1 MMTSVVD
8 VMSDAIGALDYA
20 TDALEAPAGSQ
31 MRETVRDLKDARRT
45 VAELLSYTERL
56 LGFAYHYGDMT
67 ALRAGG
73 GLMDG
78 AQAAI
83 NKAKGEA

>member
-1 MMTSVVD
+1 MTIVD
-8 VMSDAIGALDYA
+8 VMSDAIGSIEFAA
-20 TDALEAPAGSQ
+20 DALEAPVGSH
-31 MRETVRDLKDARRT
+31 MRQTGRELKEARRT
-45 VAELLSYTERL
+45 VAELLDYTERL
-56 LGFAYHYGDMT
+56 LGFAYHYGDIT

>member
-1 MMTSVVD
+1 MTSVID

-45 VAELLSYTERL
+45 VADLLAALE
-56 LGFAYHYGDMT
+56 DMLNLTLDEDDIAVSSRITKART
-67 ALRAGG
+67 AIA
-73 GLMDG
+73 
-78 AQAAI
+78 
-83 NKAKGEA
+83 KAKGDE